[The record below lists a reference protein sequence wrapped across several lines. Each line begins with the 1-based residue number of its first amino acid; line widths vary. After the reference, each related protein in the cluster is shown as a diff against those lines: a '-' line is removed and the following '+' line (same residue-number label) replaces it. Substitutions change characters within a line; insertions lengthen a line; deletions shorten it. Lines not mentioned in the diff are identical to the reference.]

1 MLAPPDLDPL
11 AVRRQFARRA
21 ATAERAD
28 FLLRELEQRMLGRL
42 DLVRLAPATI
52 VDVGCGRGLGLLALK
67 QRYPQARLVGI
78 DSALSVAQR
87 ARQTLAPP
95 AKGFF
100 ARLRAAAGTGA
111 TASRGADAAQI
122 IVADAQ
128 ALPLPAN
135 FADLVWSNLA
145 LHWFTD
151 PLQAIAEWQRIIRP
165 QGLLGFSFFGVDTF
179 VELRRAGARLMAFHD
194 MHDIGDALVHA
205 GFADPVLDTERLTLQ
220 WRSPEALLDDLRTL
234 GGNALR
240 GRFRGLLGRSQR
252 AEWLAAIEGLR
263 GADGSLQM
271 SVEVVFGHAWCPAR
285 KRLPQG
291 LASVQFVPRRRPG
304 ASTA

>member
-28 FLLRELEQRMLGRL
+28 FLLREIEQRMLGRL
-42 DLVRLAPATI
+42 DLVKITPASI

-67 QRYPQARLVGI
+67 QRYPQARLLGI
-78 DSALSVAQR
+78 DSAPAVAQR

-95 AKGFF
+95 GKGFL
-100 ARLRAAAGTGA
+100 ARLRAAAGTGS
-111 TASRGADAAQI
+111 SRGADAAQI
-122 IVADAQ
+122 VAADAQ
-128 ALPLPAN
+128 ALPLPAS

-145 LHWFTD
+145 LHWFAD
-151 PLQAIAEWQRIIRP
+151 PLQAIAEWQRVIRP

-179 VELRRAGARLMAFHD
+179 IELRRAGARLMAFHD

-205 GFADPVLDTERLTLQ
+205 GFADPVLDTERLMLQ
-220 WRSPEALLDDLRTL
+220 WLSPEALLSDLQTL

-240 GRFRGLLGRSQR
+240 GRFRGLLGRGQR

-263 GADGSLQM
+263 GADGNLRM
-271 SVEVVFGHAWCPAR
+271 SVEVVYGHAWCPAR

-291 LASVQFVPRRRPG
+291 LAPLQFVPRRRPG